1 MKRGHPSARKYA
13 KNIIS
18 RVYKLENLILVDS
31 SATATINDSIGY
43 YHNTIIY
50 SAFEK
55 KDNINYWKSISDYA
69 RVLELNKEIINTVP
83 STSYNDTILNVTT
96 QSFGHD

>member
-1 MKRGHPSARKYA
+1 MKVTQVLQPKSVA
-13 KNIIS
+13 
-18 RVYKLENLILVDS
+18 LENLILVDS

-55 KDNINYWKSISDYA
+55 KIISIIGKASQIMLVY
-69 RVLELNKEIINTVP
+69 
-83 STSYNDTILNVTT
+83 
-96 QSFGHD
+96 